1 MRFISIPLVLARLMP
16 PQVRMGIIIP
26 IYRLQWLLL
35 SRLWV
40 RAIKA
45 LERAATAAAAGARG
59 GSAGGG
65 GTRDGRPPGGAGSG
79 TQRRGRFNQRK
90 R

>member
-59 GSAGGG
+59 DYSAGGG
-65 GTRDGRPPGGAGSG
+65 GTLDGRPPGGG
-79 TQRRGRFNQRK
+79 TQRRRFNQRK

>member
-1 MRFISIPLVLARLMP
+1 
-16 PQVRMGIIIP
+16 MGIIIP

-59 GSAGGG
+59 DYSAGGG
-65 GTRDGRPPGGAGSG
+65 GTRDGRPPGGG
-79 TQRRGRFNQRK
+79 TQRRRFNQRK

>member
-65 GTRDGRPPGGAGSG
+65 GTRDGRLEREVGGA
-79 TQRRGRFNQRK
+79 QFK